1 VAAADR
7 EGGFR
12 SAPPVV
18 PEGSGVPALIEVV
31 FRHGFRLGGIEVGGL
46 VEVVGEESLGDLVVF
61 PTAGPH
67 GKLGLGWAPG
77 GMEEWGRGGLTDVGQ
92 DSGEDFIDPGQEG
105 GPPGGP
111 AGGTAGWLGWWRL

>member
-1 VAAADR
+1 MGIVAAADR

-18 PEGSGVPALIEVV
+18 PEGSGVLALIEVV
-31 FRHGFRLGGIEVGGL
+31 FRNGLGIGGIEVGGL

-67 GKLGLGWAPG
+67 GELGLGWSPG
-77 GMEEWGRGGLTDVGQ
+77 GMEERG
-92 DSGEDFIDPGQEG
+92 
-105 GPPGGP
+105 
-111 AGGTAGWLGWWRL
+111 